1 LPPRAPGW
9 SSPAA
14 VDGQAPAPHRRDGR
28 LIRFHNTYTRRKEVF
43 RPLVEGE
50 VRMYT
55 CGPTVY
61 DYAHIGNFRAYLWED
76 LLRRYLKAAGYRVTQ
91 VMNITDVDDKTIRG
105 AKAAGLGLDDFT
117 EKYIRAFFED
127 LDALGVERA
136 EHYPRATR
144 HIPEMVKI
152 VQTLLERGH
161 AYESKGSIYFRL
173 DSFPEYGRLAHLRQE
188 GMIANFRV
196 DSDEYEKSD
205 VRDFVLWKAR
215 KEAEPFWE
223 TPVGVGRPG
232 WHLECSAMSMKYL
245 GETLDIHTG
254 GTDNI
259 FPHHENEIAQS
270 EAATGRKFVRHWMH
284 CAHLVV
290 NGEKMA
296 KSKGNFFTLR
306 DLLGR
311 GFDPQAVRYLLLSQH
326 YRKPLNFTL
335 EGIAWAA
342 SNLDRLGDCVR
353 RLDREHPPG
362 HDEALA
368 DWTRRTRERFRAAMD
383 DDLNSSSALGAL
395 FELVRE
401 INSASDRGS
410 LGAGNADE
418 LRALLGE
425 VSAIFGMKLGT
436 VMALDDG
443 VEARVRERETL
454 RKARKFAEAD
464 SIRDELERR
473 GILLEDTPTG
483 VRWKRKA

>member
-1 LPPRAPGW
+1 
-9 SSPAA
+9 
-14 VDGQAPAPHRRDGR
+14 
-28 LIRFHNTYTRRKEVF
+28 
-43 RPLVEGE
+43 
-50 VRMYT
+50 
-55 CGPTVY
+55 
-61 DYAHIGNFRAYLWED
+61 
-76 LLRRYLKAAGYRVTQ
+76 
-91 VMNITDVDDKTIRG
+91 MNITDVDDKTIRG

-173 DSFPEYGRLAHLRQE
+173 DSFAEYGRLAHLRQE

-270 EAATGRKFVRHWMH
+270 EAATGRK
-284 CAHLVV
+284 
-290 NGEKMA
+290 MA
-296 KSKGNFFTLR
+296 KSKGNFFALR

-353 RLDREHPPG
+353 RLDREHHPG

-464 SIRDELERR
+464 PLGGHSDRSPLETEGLRR
-473 GILLEDTPTG
+473 TPF
-483 VRWKRKA
+483 KR